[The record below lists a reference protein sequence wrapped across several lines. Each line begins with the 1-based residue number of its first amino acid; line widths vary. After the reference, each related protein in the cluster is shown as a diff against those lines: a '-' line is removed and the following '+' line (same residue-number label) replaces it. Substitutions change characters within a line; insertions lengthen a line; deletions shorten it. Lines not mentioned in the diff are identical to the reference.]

1 MPDTHISISTAK
13 LAEISILKNQTNE
26 GGNEEHVR
34 QTPIIADLGISGRA
48 SLAKKSFTK
57 AFIHLPVGLH
67 RALHICPFKVS
78 VQALAPLRT
87 FRHTH
92 EAARCAYSLPAFL
105 VPRTEMS
112 VRGRHLVLA

>member
-67 RALHICPFKVS
+67 RALHIFPFNVS

-87 FRHTH
+87 FRHIRMKQP
-92 EAARCAYSLPAFL
+92 AAHTPFRLSSSLARKCPC
-105 VPRTEMS
+105 EDGIWS
-112 VRGRHLVLA
+112 